1 MPGNPAA
8 KWWSP
13 AKWAKAARSRCIC
26 RASPAT
32 AGRNKRPV
40 EDAPPLDGQGMSVLV
55 VEDNTEVGKFAADAL
70 AELGYGTTLVV
81 NATHALEELAAG
93 ADRYDVVF
101 TDVVMPGMTGIELA
115 QEIRRHYAD
124 LPVVLTSGYSHGL
137 SESGSDGLEL
147 LQKPYSIEQ
156 LSRVLHKA
164 GRWRRAKRAHQNG
177 ILRRAAIGR
186 NRLGTF

>member
-1 MPGNPAA
+1 MRWPN
-8 KWWSP
+8 S
-13 AKWAKAARSRCIC
+13 
-26 RASPAT
+26 AT
-32 AGRNKRPV
+32 A
-40 EDAPPLDGQGMSVLV
+40 PPWSI
-55 VEDNTEVGKFAADAL
+55 
-70 AELGYGTTLVV
+70 

-147 LQKPYSIEQ
+147 LQKPYSMEQ
-156 LSRVLHKA
+156 LSRVLHQA
-164 GRWRRAKRAHQNG
+164 GRWRRVKRATAK
-177 ILRRAAIGR
+177 AAS
-186 NRLGTF
+186 